1 MSANKDNLKKIV
13 EEEARAILSE
23 QMLQEGIWSKMKNFA
38 AKTLGTWEKGGK
50 IRGRKKRAEGA
61 EQQYV
66 QAMQKLQKVASK
78 ESKTLIDRL
87 NGDFKKA
94 GYPNQEDKYEF
105 LEQTM
110 EIGAFYESLKK
121 AVESKQ
127 MSAVV
132 ANELIEQLR
141 LIVKKFL
148 DYELA
153 DVYKH
158 FSEDVD
164 RDQDDLIFEAIIRE
178 QQDEKEEGPMASD
191 KKSAVIKG
199 LKSNKLPAILA
210 AIGAATI
217 LGKFLVESEWFKKI
231 TTRVIQGDLPI
242 DDMQTEV
249 VGKLS
254 PEPGEGITQML
265 GRIMHGDAS
274 HFAPDVDPQTM
285 FKEMSAAGI
294 DAGELSQLSGDPSAF
309 MDAWNTATSS
319 GAGTLGEMFG
329 AEPGA
334 LGLKLGKEVVIRALK
349 PIATGAAKTAVATT
363 AAGKFGAVVAP
374 YLAPLGIS
382 LLAGA
387 VGVKALR
394 MKGLKSS
401 RAQVLNDLLQSLDYL
416 DDTGADQED
425 DNQKPPVEPP
435 VDFEVPVLV
444 RFDDDDVK
452 IYKLKANYLKK
463 QGNRQRAEDA
473 LKALE
478 KSAVMG
484 RDLQESEAFT
494 ALFEQDNDLDDTDS
508 FEREF
513 GRGKRVKDLRSA
525 IRTAGRRRRLKSGAR
540 TKPVFYY
547 VFDRSIQNDL
557 DAMARGAKFNHF
569 VSRVLRKAIA
579 AVKANGNKPLTPEQ
593 AFVAIARKGGGGTGM
608 RGLSIKEAIEMLRK
622 YNVVVGK
629 AAKGSP
635 DKKATKGKKRAAQGA
650 SGSRASL
657 GKKAIQRQR
666 DRRSQKTGGARDMRQ
681 AMEETYSDAIQEI
694 HSGASEDKFN
704 KLVEKLIK

>member
-274 HFAPDVDPQTM
+274 HFAPDVDPQIM

-452 IYKLKANYLKK
+452 VYKLKANYLKK

-622 YNVVVGK
+622 YNVVVGE

-635 DKKATKGKKRAAQGA
+635 DKKASKSKKRTTQGA
-650 SGSRASL
+650 SGSRTSL
-657 GKKAIQRQR
+657 GKKARQRQR
-666 DRRSQKTGGARDMRQ
+666 GRASQRPPRVVGGVT
-681 AMEETYSDAIQEI
+681 ETYSDAIQEI
-694 HSGASEDKFN
+694 RSNASEDKFN

>member
-1 MSANKDNLKKIV
+1 MSANKDRLKRIV

-164 RDQDDLIFEAIIRE
+164 RDQDNLILEAIIRE

-191 KKSAVIKG
+191 KKSTVVKG

-349 PIATGAAKTAVATT
+349 PIATGAVKAAVTTT

-387 VGVKALR
+387 IGVKALR

-416 DDTGADQED
+416 DDTGADQEE

-473 LKALE
+473 LRALE

-494 ALFEQDNDLDDTDS
+494 TLFEQDNDLDDTDS

-525 IRTAGRRRRLKSGAR
+525 IRSAGRRRRLKSGAR

-622 YNVVVGK
+622 YNVIVGE

-635 DKKATKGKKRAAQGA
+635 DKKASKSKKKTAQGG

-657 GKKAIQRQR
+657 GKKARQRQR
-666 DRRSQKTGGARDMRQ
+666 GRASQRPPRVVGGVT
-681 AMEETYSDAIQEI
+681 ETYSDAIQEI
-694 HSGASEDKFN
+694 RSDASKDKFN

>member
-274 HFAPDVDPQTM
+274 HFAPDVDPQIM

-525 IRTAGRRRRLKSGAR
+525 IRSAGRRRRLKSGAR

-657 GKKAIQRQR
+657 GKKARQRQR
-666 DRRSQKTGGARDMRQ
+666 SRASQRPPRVVGGVT
-681 AMEETYSDAIQEI
+681 ETYSDAIQEI
-694 HSGASEDKFN
+694 HSDASEDKFN

>member
-164 RDQDDLIFEAIIRE
+164 RDQDNLILEAIIRE

-191 KKSAVIKG
+191 KKSTVVKG

-349 PIATGAAKTAVATT
+349 PIATGAVKAAVTTT

-387 VGVKALR
+387 IGVKALR

-416 DDTGADQED
+416 DDTGADQEE

-473 LKALE
+473 LRALE

-494 ALFEQDNDLDDTDS
+494 TLFEQDNDLDDTDS

-525 IRTAGRRRRLKSGAR
+525 IRSAGRRRRLKSGAR

-622 YNVVVGK
+622 YNVIVGE

-635 DKKATKGKKRAAQGA
+635 DKKASKSKKKTAQGG

-657 GKKAIQRQR
+657 GKKARQRQR
-666 DRRSQKTGGARDMRQ
+666 GRASQRPPRVVGGVT
-681 AMEETYSDAIQEI
+681 ETYSDAIQEI
-694 HSGASEDKFN
+694 RSDASKDKFN

>member
-274 HFAPDVDPQTM
+274 HFAPDVDPQIM

-401 RAQVLNDLLQSLDYL
+401 RAQVLNDLLQS
-416 DDTGADQED
+416 
-425 DNQKPPVEPP
+425 
-435 VDFEVPVLV
+435 
-444 RFDDDDVK
+444 
-452 IYKLKANYLKK
+452 
-463 QGNRQRAEDA
+463 
-473 LKALE
+473 
-478 KSAVMG
+478 
-484 RDLQESEAFT
+484 
-494 ALFEQDNDLDDTDS
+494 
-508 FEREF
+508 
-513 GRGKRVKDLRSA
+513 
-525 IRTAGRRRRLKSGAR
+525 
-540 TKPVFYY
+540 
-547 VFDRSIQNDL
+547 
-557 DAMARGAKFNHF
+557 
-569 VSRVLRKAIA
+569 
-579 AVKANGNKPLTPEQ
+579 
-593 AFVAIARKGGGGTGM
+593 
-608 RGLSIKEAIEMLRK
+608 
-622 YNVVVGK
+622 
-629 AAKGSP
+629 
-635 DKKATKGKKRAAQGA
+635 
-650 SGSRASL
+650 
-657 GKKAIQRQR
+657 
-666 DRRSQKTGGARDMRQ
+666 
-681 AMEETYSDAIQEI
+681 
-694 HSGASEDKFN
+694 
-704 KLVEKLIK
+704 